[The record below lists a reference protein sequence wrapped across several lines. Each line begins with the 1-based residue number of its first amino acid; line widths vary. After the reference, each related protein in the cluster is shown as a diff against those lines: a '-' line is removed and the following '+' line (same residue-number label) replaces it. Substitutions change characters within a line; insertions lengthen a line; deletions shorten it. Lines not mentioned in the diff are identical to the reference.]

1 MASKTAR
8 RSINITPEMGDMIL
22 RIIRV
27 AEILVR
33 VQFEIPAGNVDTSPS
48 EHETDENRPKK
59 HRSDVS
65 M

>member
-1 MASKTAR
+1 MLATPASKKA
-8 RSINITPEMGDMIL
+8 SKDMIR

-33 VQFEIPAGNVDTSPS
+33 VQFEIPSGNVDTGPS
-48 EHETDENRPKK
+48 EHETDEDRPKK

>member
-1 MASKTAR
+1 MLATSASTR
-8 RSINITPEMGDMIL
+8 TSEDMLL

-33 VQFEIPAGNVDTSPS
+33 VQFVIPAGTVDTDPS

-59 HRSDVS
+59 HRSNVS